1 MEDRKARINEYKE
14 RKIIGGVFRVVNTVN
29 GKYLLDYATDL
40 QAKQNSFN
48 FMVTTNTSF
57 DYKMDKDWK
66 EFGAAAFKFEVLDS
80 LEKKK
85 DQSQEM
91 FIEDLK
97 TLKQMWMERREAGR
111 GY

>member
-14 RKIIGGVFRVVNTVN
+14 RKIIGGVFRVVNTGN
-29 GKYLLDYATDL
+29 GRYLLDYAPDI

-66 EFGAAAFKFEVLDS
+66 EFGAAAFKLEVLDT

-85 DQSQEM
+85 DQSQEQ
-91 FIEDLK
+91 FVEDLK
-97 TLKQMWMERREAGR
+97 TLKQMWVEKGEAGW

>member
-1 MEDRKARINEYKE
+1 MSDKKELVNEYKQ
-14 RKIIGGVFRVVNTVN
+14 RKIIGGVFRVVNTKN
-29 GKYLLDYATDL
+29 GKYLLDYAPDI

-80 LEKKK
+80 IEKKK
-85 DQSQEM
+85 DQSQEQ

-97 TLKQMWMERREAGR
+97 VLKQMWVDKNDPEKR
-111 GY
+111 Y

>member
-1 MEDRKARINEYKE
+1 
-14 RKIIGGVFRVVNTVN
+14 
-29 GKYLLDYATDL
+29 
-40 QAKQNSFN
+40 
-48 FMVTTNTSF
+48 MVTTNTSF

-97 TLKQMWMERREAGR
+97 TLKQMWVERREAGR

>member
-1 MEDRKARINEYKE
+1 MDDRKARINEYKE
-14 RKIIGGVFRVVNTVN
+14 RKIIGGVFRVINTQN

-48 FMVTTNTSF
+48 FMVTTNASF

-66 EFGAAAFKFEVLDS
+66 EFGAAVFKFEILDS

-85 DQSQEM
+85 DQSSEM
-91 FIEDLK
+91 FVEDLK
-97 TLKQMWMERREAGR
+97 TLKQIWLEKGEVGR